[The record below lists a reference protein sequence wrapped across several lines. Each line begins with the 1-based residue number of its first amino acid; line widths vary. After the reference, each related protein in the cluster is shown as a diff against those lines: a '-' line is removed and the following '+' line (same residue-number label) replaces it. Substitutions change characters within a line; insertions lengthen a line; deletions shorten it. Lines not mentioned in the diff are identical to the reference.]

1 VMNARSKKLGMLLF
15 GFLLA
20 VGLTAC
26 GGGDGTG
33 DPSPVVISISPS
45 DGSVILKG
53 QTIVITFNES
63 MDIVRFD
70 LDGVLDPESDGGQWS
85 TTNVANDTLTIS
97 PKTQWSVDVDQ
108 WVSVEAQDLASNKIS
123 LLRLTYH
130 IVHEIVYVSTPTNNG
145 NDANPG
151 TQSEPKATI
160 KAAIDKAVTL
170 KSSLPPALQPSALYA
185 VFVSEGDYNVN
196 SNAGTGNQVI
206 LKNGISVLG
215 GYSVDFGERDPA
227 AHVTKITDTSTAPG
241 ASHLNPNRAVET
253 SGLIDTPTIV
263 DGFTIR
269 GSDQGNYSAA
279 IYINGGG
286 LPTIQN
292 NIILGGGN
300 VLKPSFFSM
309 GIVNFDGQPTIRN
322 NTIHGGMGDRV
333 SIGIL
338 SVGASSYAIEN
349 NTIDGG
355 NGGRN
360 SYGVWSTI
368 ESSTAKI
375 RNNTIHG
382 GSPGESSFGIQNE
395 GASPT
400 IQNNT
405 INGGNGLTFS
415 YGIQNKRFD
424 PSGSPSSPTIE
435 NNIIFTTGP
444 GSEYCI
450 HEAEALHVVEPVSLR
465 NNDLFGCGTA
475 LYFDEAANNL
485 TSIADVNALTDTTAT
500 GNISIDPVFVDQAG
514 GDWYLSSSS
523 PTEVKQGGLDLS
535 GSFTTDKD
543 GFTRTIPWSIGA
555 YELD

>member
-1 VMNARSKKLGMLLF
+1 MNRKSKKLGVLLF
-15 GFLLA
+15 SLLLVA
-20 VGLTAC
+20 GLTAC
-26 GGGDGTG
+26 GGGGGTG
-33 DPSPVVISISPS
+33 DATPVVISISPS

-53 QTIVITFNES
+53 QTIVITFSES
-63 MDIVRFD
+63 MDTIRID
-70 LDGVLDPESDGGQWS
+70 LDGTLDPESDGGQWS

-97 PKTQWSVDVDQ
+97 PKTEWSVDVDQ

-123 LLRLTYH
+123 PLRLTYH
-130 IVHEIVYVSTPTNNG
+130 IVHDIVYVSTPANSG

-160 KAAIDKAVTL
+160 NAAIDKAVTL
-170 KSSLPPALQPSALYA
+170 QSALPPTSQPPDLYA
-185 VFVSEGDYNVN
+185 VFVSEGNYTVD
-196 SNAGTGNQVI
+196 SAGGSGNHVI
-206 LKNGISVLG
+206 LMNGISLLG
-215 GYSVDFGERDPA
+215 GYSADFSERDPA
-227 AHVTKITDTSTAPG
+227 SHVTRITDTSTA
-241 ASHLNPNRAVET
+241 AASSHLNPNRAVET
-253 SGLIDTPTIV
+253 EGAIDTPTLL
-263 DGFTIR
+263 DGLTIK

-292 NIILGGGN
+292 NMILGGGTD
-300 VLKPSFFSM
+300 VLKPSLFSM
-309 GIVNFDGQPTIRN
+309 GIVNFSGQPTIRN
-322 NTIHGGMGDRV
+322 NTITGGMGERV
-333 SIGIL
+333 SIGVL
-338 SVGASSYAIEN
+338 SAGASSYTIEN

-360 SYGVWSTI
+360 SYGVWSTV
-368 ESSTAKI
+368 ESSASSI

-405 INGGNGLTFS
+405 INGGSGLTFS
-415 YGIQNKRFD
+415 YGIQNTRFI
-424 PSGSPSSPTIE
+424 PSGSPSSPTID

-450 HEAEALHVVEPVSLR
+450 HEADVLLPMEPVSLR

-485 TSIADVNALTDTTAT
+485 ISIADVNALTDTTAS
-500 GNISIDPVFVDQAG
+500 GNISIDPVFVNLAG
-514 GDWYLSSSS
+514 GDWHLTPSS
-523 PTEVKQGGLDLS
+523 PPAVTQGGLDLS
-535 GSFTTDKD
+535 PAFTIDKD
-543 GFTRTIPWSIGA
+543 GKARTAPWSIGA